1 MCNFLSTLRLGV
13 SPSFFNKKSDE
24 FGQLYNAELLR
35 QKEDEA
41 VLSSIVC
48 QNHAEEQNLP
58 STSVLQVSNV
68 QGTPDGENPTVVPV
82 THVVCGPTLQTCEAD
97 SSTHLGSLSS
107 TQLTPSNVTNPHAV
121 PDSEM
126 VTGATM
132 HTVSAAVQ
140 EGSSTGTP
148 VLERGNTVEIGTE
161 NGIGPGWKIAFDN
174 LDIFQRVR
182 EMTEDNQNKDHH
194 WINHVK
200 VTNRVSGNHLPDDKP
215 LCDSVM
221 ELENYKVIPTGPDH
235 ISQRGNYIRL
245 IERVLTEEI
254 PYLSF
259 CKDVVTSH
267 IPHHHAKEMTVKSEK
282 VRIVICLLFIPL

>member
-35 QKEDEA
+35 QKEEDEA

-132 HTVSAAVQ
+132 QTVSAAVQ

-267 IPHHHAKEMTVKSEK
+267 IPHQLDHWIRK
-282 VRIVICLLFIPL
+282 IFI